1 MLDPLGREAGPLWPA
16 GGGPQG
22 LAGTMKRFSWHRVLA
37 IFIKELQQMLR
48 DRLTFA
54 MAIGVPILQ
63 LVLFGYAINT
73 DPKGLPTALV
83 SADAGPLARSLSAAL
98 QNTGYFRIT
107 HSGTSERE
115 AEALIES
122 GDVQF
127 MVVIPDDFT
136 QRVLRGE
143 RPAVLVAVDAT
154 DPSASGNAIAALTSV
169 AGQALEHDLK
179 GALAPLHAGAAP
191 FEVRVHRRYN
201 PEGLSR
207 YNIVPGLIGTILTMT
222 MVMLTGLAMTRERER
237 GTMENLLATPVR
249 PFEVMAGKILPYV
262 VIGYVQLGVILTA
275 AALLFEV
282 PLVGSLV
289 LLLAMIG
296 IFMLANLAVGFTF
309 STLAKNQLQAMQM
322 TFFFFLPSMLL
333 SGFMFPFRGM
343 PVWAQYVGEVLP
355 LTHFLR
361 IVRGI
366 MLKGHGAAAV
376 LPELWPLLAFLFVAG
391 ALALKRYRQ
400 TLD

>member
-1 MLDPLGREAGPLWPA
+1 MIALS
-16 GGGPQG
+16 PQR
-22 LAGTMKRFSWHRVLA
+22 MLA
-37 IFIKELQQMLR
+37 IFIKEFQQMLR

-54 MAIGVPILQ
+54 MAIGVPIMQ
-63 LVLFGYAINT
+63 LILFGYAINT
-73 DPKGLPTALV
+73 DPKGLPTVVVA
-83 SADAGPLARSLSAAL
+83 ADGGPLARSLTAAL
-98 QNTGYFRIT
+98 QNSGYFRVVHT
-107 HSGTSERE
+107 TVSEHEGARWVE
-115 AEALIES
+115 D
-122 GDVQF
+122 GDAQF

-136 QRVLRGE
+136 RRIVRGE
-143 RPAVLVAVDAT
+143 PPAVLVEVDAT
-154 DPSASGNAIAALTSV
+154 DPSASGNAIAAL
-169 AGQALEHDLK
+169 AGLGSTALAHDLA
-179 GALAPLHAGAAP
+179 GPLARVQPAAAP
-191 FEVRVHRRYN
+191 FDLRIHRRYN

-249 PFEVMAGKILPYV
+249 PFEVMVGKILPYV
-262 VIGYVQLGVILTA
+262 VIGYVQLLVILA
-275 AALLFEV
+275 AAELLFAV
-282 PLVGSLV
+282 PMEGSMP
-289 LLLAMIG
+289 LLLALIG
-296 IFMLANLAVGFTF
+296 VFMLANLAVGFTF

-343 PVWAQYVGEVLP
+343 PRWAQHLGEVLP

-366 MLKGHGAAAV
+366 MLKGHDASQV
-376 LPELWPLLAFLFVAG
+376 LPELWPLLAFLTVAG
-391 ALALKRYRQ
+391 AVALKRYRQ

>member
-1 MLDPLGREAGPLWPA
+1 
-16 GGGPQG
+16 
-22 LAGTMKRFSWHRVLA
+22 MKRFSLA
-37 IFIKELQQMLR
+37 RTLAVFVKEFQQMLR

-54 MAIGVPILQ
+54 MAIGVPVLQ

-73 DPKGLPTALV
+73 DPKGLPTVLV
-83 SADAGPLARSLSAAL
+83 VHDSGPLARTFVAAL
-98 QNTGYFRIT
+98 QNSGYFKLT
-107 HSGTSERE
+107 HGRASESE
-115 AEALIES
+115 GEALLES
-122 GDVQF
+122 GEAQF
-127 MVVIPDDFT
+127 MVAIPGDFT
-136 QRVLRGE
+136 RGVVRGE
-143 RPAVLVAVDAT
+143 RPALLVAVDAT
-154 DPSASGNAIAALTSV
+154 DPSASGNAIAALSQLAT
-169 AGQALEHDLK
+169 QALARDLA
-179 GALAPLHAGAAP
+179 GPLAPRQGAPAP
-191 FEVRVHRRYN
+191 FEVRLHRRYN

-249 PFEVMAGKILPYV
+249 PFEVMLGKILPYV
-262 VIGYVQLGVILTA
+262 VIGYVQLGVILLA

-282 PLVGSLV
+282 PMVGSLT
-289 LLLAMIG
+289 LLLVMIG
-296 IFMLANLAVGFTF
+296 LFMLANLAVGFTF

-322 TFFFFLPSMLL
+322 TFFFFLPSLLL

-343 PVWAQYVGEVLP
+343 PPWAQWLGEALP

-366 MLKGHGAAAV
+366 MLKGNQLPQV
-376 LPELWPLLAFLFVAG
+376 LPELWPMLLFLALAG
-391 ALALKRYRQ
+391 AVALRRYRQ

>member
-1 MLDPLGREAGPLWPA
+1 
-16 GGGPQG
+16 
-22 LAGTMKRFSWHRVLA
+22 
-37 IFIKELQQMLR
+37 MLR

-127 MVVIPDDFT
+127 MVVIPDNFT

-282 PLVGSLV
+282 PMVGSLV

-296 IFMLANLAVGFTF
+296 VFMLANLAVGFTF

-343 PVWAQYVGEVLP
+343 PVWAQYVGEALP